1 MKASL
6 DTDGRKITV
15 VRLVHPANTYLPT
28 LVVLN
33 SCGSVMEV
41 RAVQFPKRNL
51 PMVVTVLGRDKD
63 VSLMQPEKA
72 LIPILINPWGRMTEV
87 KF

>member
-1 MKASL
+1 
-6 DTDGRKITV
+6 
-15 VRLVHPANTYLPT
+15 
-28 LVVLN
+28 
-33 SCGSVMEV
+33 MEV
-41 RAVQFPKRNL
+41 RAVQFPKQNL

-63 VSLMQPEKA
+63 VSLMQPENA